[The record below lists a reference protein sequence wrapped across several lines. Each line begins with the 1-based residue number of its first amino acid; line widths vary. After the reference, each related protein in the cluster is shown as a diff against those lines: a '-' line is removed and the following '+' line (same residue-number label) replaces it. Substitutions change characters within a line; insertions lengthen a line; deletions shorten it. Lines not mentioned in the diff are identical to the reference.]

1 MSKSEKI
8 WLAILIVLLTVAYCI
23 TQYQIS
29 VINSTLDKMIEI
41 DSILIEGEMQQNQ
54 SIIEHNHAL
63 DSIINKKFE
72 YGPPKVPNRNKGN
85 SA

>member
-29 VINSTLDKMIEI
+29 VINSKLNIMIEI
-41 DSILIEGEMQQNQ
+41 DSHLIEEEMQQNQ
-54 SIIEHNHAL
+54 IIIEHNHAL
-63 DSIINKKFE
+63 DNIINKKFE

>member
-8 WLAILIVLLTVAYCI
+8 WLAVLIVLLTVAYCT

-29 VINSTLDKMIEI
+29 VINSNLNKMIEI
-41 DSILIEGEMQQNQ
+41 DSFLIEGQIQNNQ

-72 YGPPKVPNRNKGN
+72 YGPPKVPNRNKDN